1 MLCPRR
7 VSLFNELLDL
17 TGLVLTKLDGTAK
30 GGIVIGMREQ
40 IDLPVKFVGLGE
52 SYEDVEPFDPPNLPI
67 EQAEQPTP
75 YTVDIKTKP
84 VAEELVSEG
93 IEDVPEDLKYI
104 VAFYAVGVTFQSPV
118 FLFKGYDRIV
128 FYPHPFLSPNY
139 PDHVHSCEVEHED
152 GTIIYSV
159 EQLMASF
166 FQPEKYYPIGGHPFA
181 EILTANPASN
191 EKIKVCTWKEIESIS
206 GFSKESID
214 AFIGLEQTNSEA
226 VSIVLNLSGHLS

>member
-1 MLCPRR
+1 VIPLAIFIGIGLIVY
-7 VSLFNELLDL
+7 VSQHQINWWWYQYFPP
-17 TGLVLTKLDGTAK
+17 KLDPEIKKLYQKTQPFFRNLSEEEQQLFGTRSKLFVEAK
-30 GGIVIGMREQ
+30 E
-40 IDLPVKFVGLGE
+40 FLG
-52 SYEDVEPFDPPNLPI
+52 
-67 EQAEQPTP
+67 
-75 YTVDIKTKP
+75 K
-84 VAEELVSEG
+84 G

-166 FQPEKYYPIGGHPFA
+166 FQPEKYYPVGGHPFA

-191 EKIKVCTWKEIESIS
+191 KKIKVCTWKEIESIS
-206 GFSKESID
+206 GFSKDSID
-214 AFIGLEQTNSEA
+214 AFIGLEQTNSEV